1 MIKNVAS
8 EEIRRAVIEARIFAL
23 VDVREQRFYGQGHI
37 LPAVNIPLSRIE
49 IKLPDLVPG
58 KNTPLVF
65 YDDGGDLAEI
75 AANTA
80 QVMGY
85 SDIAILNNGL
95 SGWKAGNY
103 HLFSGTHVLGA
114 ALAESIDR
122 ATPIQKISASE
133 LSQMQNNGESIVVL
147 DARPWDAFIDNH
159 IPGGI
164 NCPLGELEYRFR
176 DLVGDDKTPV
186 VVNCAGRT
194 RSILGA
200 RSLLIAGVPNP
211 VYSLDKGTWGW
222 WSAGLK
228 LASGSGPRADTISEK
243 GRGWS
248 FASAQL
254 VAREAGVKE
263 IDEETLARWES
274 EQNDIPLYL
283 LDVRL
288 PGEFESGHLADAISA
303 PACQLIECSEDW
315 IGVRNGRILLIDD
328 DGVRARVVAYWLKK
342 LGYQEVAVLSVDFK
356 PEINDP
362 GKPVLIDISKKY
374 PSCPVD
380 AINPEA
386 VVLDLSPSTVF
397 QQHHIPGALWFIRS
411 YLKEIIG
418 KIPDRQIVVMD
429 DEEGRLARLVVEDL
443 AKLGRDNAYLLDG
456 DLESWRSSGASI
468 ESGDNGMLTAI
479 DDCYYASPHSEIKKM
494 RMKKAYMDWQSDMDL
509 QIIDDGIISLTG

>member
-8 EEIRRAVIEARIFAL
+8 EEIRKAVIEAGIFAL
-23 VDVREQRFYGQGHI
+23 VDVREERFYGQGHI

-49 IKLPDLVPG
+49 IKLPILVPG

-95 SGWKAGNY
+95 SGWKTGNY

-114 ALAESIDR
+114 ALAETIDR
-122 ATPIQKISASE
+122 ADPVQKISARE
-133 LSQMQNNGESIVVL
+133 LSQMQNNGESVVVL
-147 DARPWDAFIDNH
+147 DARPWDAFTDNH

-176 DLVGDDKTPV
+176 DLVSDDKTPV

-200 RSLLIAGVPNP
+200 KSLLIAGVPNP

-222 WSAGLK
+222 WSTGLK

-243 GRGWS
+243 GRDWS

-254 VAREAGVKE
+254 AARNAGVKE
-263 IDEETLARWES
+263 IDEETFARWKS
-274 EQNDIPLYL
+274 EQNDISLYL

-303 PACQLIECSEDW
+303 PGCQLIECSEDW
-315 IGVRNGRILLIDD
+315 IGVRNGRILLIDE
-328 DGVRARVVAYWLKK
+328 DGVRARVVAHWLKK
-342 LGYQEVAVLSVDFK
+342 LGYPEVAVLSVDFK
-356 PEINDP
+356 PEMNDLRH
-362 GKPVLIDISKKY
+362 PVSIEHSNKY
-374 PSCPVD
+374 PTCLVD
-380 AINPEA
+380 SINPDTL
-386 VVLDLSPSTVF
+386 VLDLSPSTVF
-397 QQHHIPGALWFIRS
+397 QRHHLPGALWFIRS
-411 YLKEIIG
+411 HLKEIIDR
-418 KIPDRQIVVMD
+418 IPHRQIVVMD
-429 DEEGRLARLVVEDL
+429 DDEGQLARLVVEDL
-443 AKLGRDNAYLLDG
+443 AKSGRKEVYLLDG
-456 DLESWRSSGASI
+456 DLESWRSSGGSI
-468 ESGDNGMLTAI
+468 ESGDNGMLTTK
-479 DDCYYASPHSEIKKM
+479 DDCYYASPHSEIEKM
-494 RMKKAYMDWQSDMDL
+494 RMKKAYMDWQSDIDL

>member
-8 EEIRRAVIEARIFAL
+8 EEIRKAVIEAGIFAL
-23 VDVREQRFYGQGHI
+23 VDVREERFYGQGHI

-49 IKLPDLVPG
+49 IKLPILVPG

-95 SGWKAGNY
+95 SGWKTGNY

-114 ALAESIDR
+114 ALAETIDR
-122 ATPIQKISASE
+122 ADPVQKISASE
-133 LSQMQNNGESIVVL
+133 LSQMQNNGESVVVL
-147 DARPWDAFIDNH
+147 DARPWDAFTDNH

-176 DLVGDDKTPV
+176 DLVSDDKTPV

-200 RSLLIAGVPNP
+200 KSLLIAGVPNP

-228 LASGSGPRADTISEK
+228 LASGSGPRADAISEK
-243 GRGWS
+243 GRDWS

-254 VAREAGVKE
+254 AARNAGVKE
-263 IDEETLARWES
+263 IDEETFARWKS
-274 EQNDIPLYL
+274 EQNDISLYL

-303 PACQLIECSEDW
+303 PGCQLIECSEDW
-315 IGVRNGRILLIDD
+315 IGVRNGRILLIDE
-328 DGVRARVVAYWLKK
+328 DGVRARVVAHWLKK
-342 LGYQEVAVLSVDFK
+342 LGYPEVAVLSVDFK
-356 PEINDP
+356 PEMNDLRH
-362 GKPVLIDISKKY
+362 PVSIEHSNKY
-374 PSCPVD
+374 PTCLVD
-380 AINPEA
+380 SINSDTL
-386 VVLDLSPSTVF
+386 VLDLSPSTVF
-397 QQHHIPGALWFIRS
+397 QRHHLPGALWFIRS
-411 YLKEIIG
+411 HLKEIIDR
-418 KIPDRQIVVMD
+418 IPHRQIVVMD
-429 DEEGRLARLVVEDL
+429 DDEGQLARLVVEDL
-443 AKLGRDNAYLLDG
+443 AKSGRKEVYLLDG
-456 DLESWRSSGASI
+456 DLESWRSSGGSI
-468 ESGDNGMLTAI
+468 ESGDNGMLTTK
-479 DDCYYASPHSEIKKM
+479 DDCYYASPHSEIEKM
-494 RMKKAYMDWQSDMDL
+494 RMKKAYMDWQSDIDL
-509 QIIDDGIISLTG
+509 KIIDDGIISLTG